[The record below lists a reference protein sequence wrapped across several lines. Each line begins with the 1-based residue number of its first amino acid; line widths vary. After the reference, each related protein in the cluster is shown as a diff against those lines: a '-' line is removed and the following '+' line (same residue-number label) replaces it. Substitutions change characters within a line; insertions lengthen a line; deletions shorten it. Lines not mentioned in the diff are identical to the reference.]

1 MNIKKITAFAAAVVI
16 AAGICTGV
24 PTGTGTGSPLAVTAE
39 AATKQSGSLE
49 ATVTHSGVSIDM
61 KWKSVSNAA
70 YYNVMVMYSTDAIP
84 FASMTNVKFFALKKV
99 TPTAD
104 TGSELS
110 LSIFTAGL
118 PLDIDGKPVHYSVQI
133 TSMTKDDNLVSD
145 TLNYS
150 IWFESL
156 DDLEKTKYESE
167 STKTTDKKTDPFNL
181 TPTLYDDGTVDV
193 TWNEIDGAYSYQLY
207 AYYGVSSPLETVFV
221 SPVAKK
227 DFDITGTKH
236 DGHVKAIPSAK
247 YTLDISSLPKGKTAK
262 IMIVAY
268 DKNNNGMDTY
278 TTIELK
284 DLKVNKR
291 SGTSGSSSTKAAAP
305 KNFKAQKTNN
315 SVTLTWDAVDGAD
328 MYRVYKYNPETKKYE
343 KYKDVKNAK
352 CTIKGLDANTKYKF
366 KVVSYD
372 KNKDGKYVKGESSKA
387 VSVTTKK

>member
-1 MNIKKITAFAAAVVI
+1 MNTKKITAFAAAMVI

-24 PTGTGTGSPLAVTAE
+24 PTGTGTGSLLAVTAE
-39 AATKQSGSLE
+39 AATEQSGSLE
-49 ATVTHSGVSIDM
+49 AAVTHSGVSIDM
-61 KWKSVSNAA
+61 KWKNVSNAA

-84 FASMTNVKFFALKKV
+84 FASMTNVKFFALKKA

-133 TSMTKDDNLVSD
+133 TPMTKDDNLVSD
-145 TLNYS
+145 TLHYS
-150 IWFESL
+150 IWFDSL
-156 DDLEKTKYESE
+156 DDLEKT
-167 STKTTDKKTDPFNL
+167 TFNA
-181 TPTLYDDGTVDV
+181 DGTI
-193 TWNEIDGAYSYQLY
+193 NYSDDTSKS
-207 AYYGVSSPLETVFV
+207 ADEN
-221 SPVAKK
+221 K
-227 DFDITGTKH
+227 GTK
-236 DGHVKAIPSAK
+236 AEAK
-247 YTLDISSLPKGKTAK
+247 TETKEETK
-262 IMIVAY
+262 
-268 DKNNNGMDTY
+268 
-278 TTIELK
+278 
-284 DLKVNKR
+284 KV
-291 SGTSGSSSTKAAAP
+291 SAP
-305 KNFKAQKTNN
+305 KNFKAKKTSS
-315 SVTLTWDAVDGAD
+315 SVTLSWDAADGAD

>member
-1 MNIKKITAFAAAVVI
+1 MNTKKITAFAAAMVI

-24 PTGTGTGSPLAVTAE
+24 PTGTGTGSLLAITAE
-39 AATKQSGSLE
+39 AATEQSGSLE
-49 ATVTHSGVSIDM
+49 AAVTHSGVSIDM
-61 KWKSVSNAA
+61 KWKNVSNAA

-84 FASMTNVKFFALKKV
+84 FASMTNVKFFALKKA

-133 TSMTKDDNLVSD
+133 TPMTKDDNLVSD
-145 TLNYS
+145 TLHYS
-150 IWFESL
+150 IWFDSL
-156 DDLEKTKYESE
+156 DDLEKTK
-167 STKTTDKKTDPFNL
+167 FNA
-181 TPTLYDDGTVDV
+181 DGTI
-193 TWNEIDGAYSYQLY
+193 NYSDDTSKS
-207 AYYGVSSPLETVFV
+207 ADEN
-221 SPVAKK
+221 K
-227 DFDITGTKH
+227 GTKAEA
-236 DGHVKAIPSAK
+236 KAETK
-247 YTLDISSLPKGKTAK
+247 EETK
-262 IMIVAY
+262 
-268 DKNNNGMDTY
+268 
-278 TTIELK
+278 
-284 DLKVNKR
+284 KV
-291 SGTSGSSSTKAAAP
+291 SAP
-305 KNFKAQKTNN
+305 KNFKAKKTSS
-315 SVTLTWDAVDGAD
+315 SVTLSWDAADGAD